1 MGIQKKSNQE
11 NMSWINQKWLQAAI
25 EEAKQGLNE
34 GGLPIGSV
42 LIDPEAG
49 LGQGR
54 VVGKGH
60 NRRVQNGDPTAHGEM
75 ECIRNAGR
83 RTDWHKLILVST
95 LSPCPMCTGTAMLY
109 KIPRIVVGENVNYK
123 SPAEMVGGSKS
134 TSTYL
139 EQNKECIE
147 MMANFTK

>member
-1 MGIQKKSNQE
+1 
-11 NMSWINQKWLQAAI
+11 MSWINQKWLQAAI

-49 LGQGR
+49 VGQGR
-54 VVGKGH
+54 IVGKGH
-60 NRRVQNGDPTAHGEM
+60 NRRVQNGDPTAHAEM

-95 LSPCPMCTGTAMLY
+95 L
-109 KIPRIVVGENVNYK
+109 R
-123 SPAEMVGGSKS
+123 
-134 TSTYL
+134 
-139 EQNKECIE
+139 
-147 MMANFTK
+147 